1 MILEANRK
9 GLSKLIIDL
18 RNNVGGSEMICLQL
32 LYHLTEAE
40 NLKDYSLYT
49 KNLKFYTHYFE
60 NSNIDSVNCY
70 KNVNIV
76 KSNIDSLIFMGF
88 SNSDSSFFNRITDPK
103 SPYYIPKNRPIF
115 KGEIV
120 IIANYSTHSAGAL
133 FTTLLQ
139 DNKIGK
145 LIGTELANNPTGASS
160 WTPFKLP
167 NSKLEASTA
176 SEYLVRPDKTKS
188 DIFVPDIKMVM
199 SVEDIIKGRDPLFE
213 KAIEILGKNNN
224 R

>member
-1 MILEANRK
+1 MILEANSK
-9 GLSKLIIDL
+9 GFSKLIIDL

-40 NLKDYSLYT
+40 NLKDYSMYT
-49 KNLKFYTHYFE
+49 KDLKFYSHYFE
-60 NSNIDSVNCY
+60 DKTKDSVSSY
-70 KNVNIV
+70 RSKNILS
-76 KSNIDSLIFMGF
+76 SNSDSLIFMGF
-88 SNSDSSFFNRITDPK
+88 SNSDSTLFDRITDPE

-115 KGEIV
+115 KGEVV
-120 IIANYSTHSAGAL
+120 IISNYSTHSAGAL

-145 LIGTELANNPTGASS
+145 VIGTELANNPTGASG

-188 DIFVPDIKMVM
+188 DIFVPDMEKVM
-199 SVEDIIKGRDPLFE
+199 SVEDVLKGRDPLFE
-213 KAIEILGKNNN
+213 KALEILSE
-224 R
+224 RDR